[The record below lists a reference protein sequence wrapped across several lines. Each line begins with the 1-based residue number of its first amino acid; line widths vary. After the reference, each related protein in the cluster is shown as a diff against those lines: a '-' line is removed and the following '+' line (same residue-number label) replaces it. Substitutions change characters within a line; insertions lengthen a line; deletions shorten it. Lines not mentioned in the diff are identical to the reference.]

1 MIHPN
6 PIHRV
11 RRRKREAQIGL
22 LIARHGFGYLT
33 GRFNPYTKWK
43 LKRQAVTAAEQTAH
57 IARSVRFRRM
67 LEALGPTFIK
77 LGQVLSTRPDILPV
91 DIVHELTKLQ
101 DAVTPMPWE
110 KVKKGLEHQLGDNF
124 EQNFSEFATD
134 PIASASIAQVYKAR
148 LKTGEEVAVK
158 IIRPGTERTIRD
170 DLSILERWLPRLL
183 QLTLGDDSRR
193 WNPHAIIHQLRIS
206 IQFELDLQH
215 EGRNADIFRAN
226 FKGDKRVYVPRI
238 YWDYTNRSVLV
249 MEYING
255 KPLAEF
261 FAEGVAAETKKA
273 LAQNGANIVL
283 KQVFEHGF
291 FQADPHPGNALVLD
305 GGVIC
310 FLDFGMFG
318 RLDPQSQSIL
328 GRVLHAV
335 AKKDM
340 NRLFKAARDLRV
352 LPTDG
357 DSTEM
362 RLAVLD
368 LLEQYYGLP
377 LKQINIRQLLRDVIQ
392 LISRYQVG
400 IRHDFLFLAKALST
414 IEATGRNL
422 DPDFDM
428 ISLIEPFVR
437 KLVARRFSPRHV
449 LHDTQLFTEDVVQLT
464 QETPELLLEILRQIR
479 SGRSRLEFHH
489 TGLENTLERMNRIF
503 DKVTLGLII
512 GALLIASSLMAHA
525 KLGPEW
531 LGYPIIGGF
540 GFLIAGGFGLY
551 LVYDILRSRRS

>member
-1 MIHPN
+1 MIRAHP
-6 PIHRV
+6 IQRV
-11 RRRKREAQIGL
+11 RRGKREFQITTI
-22 LIARHGFGYLT
+22 IARHGFGYLT

-43 LKRQAVTAAEQTAH
+43 LKRQAASAAEQTSH

-67 LEALGPTFIK
+67 LEELGPTFIK

-91 DIVHELTKLQ
+91 DIVNELTKLQ
-101 DAVTPMPWE
+101 DDVTPMPWE
-110 KVKKGLEHQLGDNF
+110 KVKKNLEQQLGADF
-124 EQNFSEFATD
+124 EQNYSEFDTD

-148 LKTGEEVAVK
+148 LKTGERVAVK
-158 IIRPGTERTIRD
+158 IIRPDTERIIRD
-170 DLSILERWLPRLL
+170 DLSILERRLPWLLH
-183 QLTLGDDSRR
+183 LTLGDDSRR
-193 WNPHAIIHQLRIS
+193 WDPQSIINQLRIS

-226 FKGDKRVYVPRI
+226 FQGDKRVYVPRI
-238 YWDYTNRSVLV
+238 YWDYTNRTALV
-249 MEYING
+249 MEYIDG
-255 KPLAEF
+255 KPLAEYF
-261 FAEGVAAETKKA
+261 GDGVEAEVQKS

-318 RLDPQSQSIL
+318 RLDPRAQSIL

-335 AKKDM
+335 AKKDI
-340 NRLFKAARDLRV
+340 NRLFKAARDLEV
-352 LPTDG
+352 LPSNG

-400 IRHDFLFLAKALST
+400 IRPDFLFLAKALST
-414 IEATGRNL
+414 IEATGRKL
-422 DPDFDM
+422 DPDYDM
-428 ISLIEPFVR
+428 VSLIEPFVR
-437 KLVARRFSPRHV
+437 KMVARRFSPQHIM
-449 LHDTQLFTEDVVQLT
+449 HDTHLFTEDVVQLT
-464 QETPELLLEILRQIR
+464 QETPELVLEILRQIR
-479 SGRSRLEFHH
+479 SGRSRLKFHH
-489 TGLENTLERMNRIF
+489 TGLEDSLERMNRIF

-551 LVYDILRSRRS
+551 LVYDILRSRKP